1 MWHANERV
9 IAFPDSEESGWAG
22 TVRHVDGQRN
32 YVILDNGEDGWF
44 LDAQLRPL
52 KLIPGAPVL
61 VAQPEGDELI
71 QGILSTID
79 GETLGVRLPQGES
92 LQATL
97 RDLRFPRRTTKTGAD
112 ERNWQIGDR
121 VLARWVATCSGIPE
135 WSCNCRTI
143 TFESSSIILRPNQN
157 DACPIAGVQRFR
169 GFRCGR
175 FFASDPF
182 HGVMCFRC

>member
-71 QGILSTID
+71 QGILSTIE

-97 RDLRFPRRTTKTGAD
+97 RDLRFPRRTTKQAPMNVIGKS
-112 ERNWQIGDR
+112 EIESWLVGWRLVLVSRNG
-121 VLARWVATCSGIPE
+121 LAT
-135 WSCNCRTI
+135 
-143 TFESSSIILRPNQN
+143 
-157 DACPIAGVQRFR
+157 AGR
-169 GFRCGR
+169 
-175 FFASDPF
+175 
-182 HGVMCFRC
+182 